1 MKSQS
6 FEQLIV
12 WQKAHSYVLAIY
24 KITKQ
29 YPKEELFCLVNQ
41 MRRAAASITANI
53 AEGYAKISSKDK
65 LRFYN
70 ISQGSLEET
79 RNFIILSKDLG
90 YITLQDKEQLGIQA
104 AEISRL
110 LNAYCIALLKN
121 VSPPTTILPYYHR
134 PYYHTTID
142 HTTILP

>member
-104 AEISRL
+104 AESSRL

-121 VSPPTTILPYYHR
+121 VSPATT
-134 PYYHTTID
+134 
-142 HTTILP
+142 

>member
-29 YPKEELFCLVNQ
+29 YPKEELFCSVNQ

-121 VSPPTTILPYYHR
+121 VSPPTT
-134 PYYHTTID
+134 
-142 HTTILP
+142 

>member
-110 LNAYCIALLKN
+110 LNAYCIALFKN
-121 VSPPTTILPYYHR
+121 VSPPTT
-134 PYYHTTID
+134 
-142 HTTILP
+142 

>member
-53 AEGYAKISSKDK
+53 AEGYAKIGSKDK

-121 VSPPTTILPYYHR
+121 VSPPTT
-134 PYYHTTID
+134 
-142 HTTILP
+142 

>member
-110 LNAYCIALLKN
+110 LNAYCIAFLKN
-121 VSPPTTILPYYHR
+121 VSTPTN
-134 PYYHTTID
+134 
-142 HTTILP
+142 

>member
-110 LNAYCIALLKN
+110 QNAYCIALLKN
-121 VSPPTTILPYYHR
+121 VSPPTT
-134 PYYHTTID
+134 
-142 HTTILP
+142 

>member
-110 LNAYCIALLKN
+110 LNAYCKALLKN
-121 VSPPTTILPYYHR
+121 VTQPPT
-134 PYYHTTID
+134 
-142 HTTILP
+142 

>member
-70 ISQGSLEET
+70 ISPGSLEET

-121 VSPPTTILPYYHR
+121 VSPATT
-134 PYYHTTID
+134 
-142 HTTILP
+142 

>member
-41 MRRAAASITANI
+41 MRRSAASITANI

-121 VSPPTTILPYYHR
+121 VSPPTT
-134 PYYHTTID
+134 
-142 HTTILP
+142 

>member
-65 LRFYN
+65 LRFYT

-79 RNFIILSKDLG
+79 RNFIILSADLG

-121 VSPPTTILPYYHR
+121 VSPSTT
-134 PYYHTTID
+134 
-142 HTTILP
+142 

>member
-12 WQKAHSYVLAIY
+12 LQKAHSSVLAIY

-121 VSPPTTILPYYHR
+121 VSPPTT
-134 PYYHTTID
+134 
-142 HTTILP
+142 

>member
-110 LNAYCIALLKN
+110 LNAYSIALLKN
-121 VSPPTTILPYYHR
+121 VSPPTT
-134 PYYHTTID
+134 
-142 HTTILP
+142 

>member
-121 VSPPTTILPYYHR
+121 VSPPTTSLPLA
-134 PYYHTTID
+134 TIN
-142 HTTILP
+142 HSNY

>member
-121 VSPPTTILPYYHR
+121 VSPR
-134 PYYHTTID
+134 PI
-142 HTTILP
+142 

>member
-110 LNAYCIALLKN
+110 LNAYCIALLKKSFRN
-121 VSPPTTILPYYHR
+121 
-134 PYYHTTID
+134 
-142 HTTILP
+142 

>member
-12 WQKAHSYVLAIY
+12 WQKAHSYGLAIY

-121 VSPPTTILPYYHR
+121 VSPATT
-134 PYYHTTID
+134 
-142 HTTILP
+142 

>member
-121 VSPPTTILPYYHR
+121 VSSPTT
-134 PYYHTTID
+134 
-142 HTTILP
+142 

>member
-121 VSPPTTILPYYHR
+121 VLPPTT
-134 PYYHTTID
+134 
-142 HTTILP
+142 

>member
-110 LNAYCIALLKN
+110 LNAYCIRSEERRVGKECASMCRSRW
-121 VSPPTTILPYYHR
+121 SPYH
-134 PYYHTTID
+134 
-142 HTTILP
+142 

>member
-110 LNAYCIALLKN
+110 LNAYCITMKKN
-121 VSPPTTILPYYHR
+121 VSPPTT
-134 PYYHTTID
+134 
-142 HTTILP
+142 

>member
-104 AEISRL
+104 AEISHL

-121 VSPPTTILPYYHR
+121 VSPATT
-134 PYYHTTID
+134 
-142 HTTILP
+142 

>member
-70 ISQGSLEET
+70 ISQVSLEER

-121 VSPPTTILPYYHR
+121 VSPATTYLPLA
-134 PYYHTTID
+134 TIN
-142 HTTILP
+142 HSNY

>member
-121 VSPPTTILPYYHR
+121 VSPPTPSLPLATINHSHY
-134 PYYHTTID
+134 
-142 HTTILP
+142 

>member
-90 YITLQDKEQLGIQA
+90 YITLQDKEQLGIPRSKIIHCNFKSQFA
-104 AEISRL
+104 K
-110 LNAYCIALLKN
+110 LLKN
-121 VSPPTTILPYYHR
+121 CS
-134 PYYHTTID
+134 
-142 HTTILP
+142 

>member
-12 WQKAHSYVLAIY
+12 WQKAHLYVLAIY

-121 VSPPTTILPYYHR
+121 VSPATT
-134 PYYHTTID
+134 
-142 HTTILP
+142 